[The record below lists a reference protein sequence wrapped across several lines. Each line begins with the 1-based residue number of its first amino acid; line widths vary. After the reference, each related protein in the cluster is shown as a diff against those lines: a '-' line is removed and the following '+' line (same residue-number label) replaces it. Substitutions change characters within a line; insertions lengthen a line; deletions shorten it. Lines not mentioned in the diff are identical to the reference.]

1 MGLSCWQR
9 DPKATTAQRQFE
21 GDTKGWGVVGW
32 VSLGL
37 AVEIRTPSRGKWQPS
52 YASS

>member
-9 DPKATTAQRQFE
+9 DPKATTAQRQPRFE

-32 VSLGL
+32 VWLW
-37 AVEIRTPSRGKWQPS
+37 R
-52 YASS
+52 